1 MQKNKRQLKMSQT
14 EQYTE
19 TANFFFEAKVN
30 NQSWKKEIWNDLT
43 SGGESLNTNLYK
55 CIDYGSLFNFTD
67 LVG

>member
-1 MQKNKRQLKMSQT
+1 MSQT

-55 CIDYGSLFNFTD
+55 CIDYGSLFNFTY
-67 LVG
+67 LVC

>member
-1 MQKNKRQLKMSQT
+1 MSQT

-19 TANFFFEAKVN
+19 TANFFFFEAKVN

-55 CIDYGSLFNFTD
+55 CIDYRSLFNFTD

>member
-1 MQKNKRQLKMSQT
+1 MSQT

-55 CIDYGSLFNFTD
+55 CIDYGSLFNFTY